1 MRTASEPPL
10 QFTMDEDDP
19 GVLERPGFAEE
30 IPGGPG
36 LAEEIPERPGL
47 AEEIPER
54 PWFAED
60 TPDGPGFAQDR
71 FACRGRSGR
80 SHGRGRGRGINKRP
94 EKRWIQ
100 DAEARDEG
108 EARNKAGRVVARDAE
123 ARDEGEARNKAGRV
137 VARAPTPAMRQAN
150 NDPKRE
156 LWRILNGFQ
165 NSDNYGIYISEQ
177 LRDPRRHYINNYY
190 EEVAGHCVGIRD
202 LGSSLGRLSDP
213 VSGECRQGFVQLAGT
228 LRRLAGRIEAAVPP

>member
-54 PWFAED
+54 PGFAED

-71 FACRGRSGR
+71 FAGRGRSGR

-100 DAEARDEG
+100 
-108 EARNKAGRVVARDAE
+108 DAE

-177 LRDPRRHYINNYY
+177 LRDPRRHYIYDYY

-202 LGSSLGRLSDP
+202 LGSSLSRLSDP

-228 LRRLAGRIEAAVPP
+228 LRRLAGRIKVAVPP